1 MKSIF
6 IGINIVAIL
15 IWVVL
20 IGSGAYLMY
29 KGKKIE
35 DKEKRE
41 KGREILMAG
50 CFFWIVYYSTSIAV
64 RLLGG
69 L

>member
-35 DKEKRE
+35 NKE

-50 CFFWIVYYSTSIAV
+50 CFFWIVYYSISIAV

>member
-1 MKSIF
+1 MTIF
-6 IGINIVAIL
+6 NIINIVAIL

-20 IGSGAYLMY
+20 IGSGAYLMH
-29 KGKKIE
+29 KGNKLE
-35 DKEKRE
+35 NKEKRE

-50 CFFWIVYYSTSIAV
+50 CFFWIVYYSISIPV

>member
-1 MKSIF
+1 MTIF
-6 IGINIVAIL
+6 NIINIIAIL

-20 IGSGAYLMY
+20 IGLGACLMH

-50 CFFWIVYYSTSIAV
+50 CFFWIVYYSISIAV

>member
-50 CFFWIVYYSTSIAV
+50 CFLWLV
-64 RLLGG
+64 
-69 L
+69 

>member
-1 MKSIF
+1 MTIF
-6 IGINIVAIL
+6 NIINIVAIL

-20 IGSGAYLMY
+20 IGSGAYLMH
-29 KGKKIE
+29 KGNKLE
-35 DKEKRE
+35 NKEKRE

-50 CFFWIVYYSTSIAV
+50 CFFWIVYYSISIAV

>member
-1 MKSIF
+1 LKSIF
-6 IGINIVAIL
+6 IGINIVGIL
-15 IWVVL
+15 IWVLL

-50 CFFWIVYYSTSIAV
+50 YFFWIVYYSISIAV

>member
-1 MKSIF
+1 MIIASV
-6 IGINIVAIL
+6 INIIAIL
-15 IWVVL
+15 IWISL
-20 IGSGAYLMY
+20 IGSGAYLMHT
-29 KGKKIE
+29 GKKLG

-50 CFFWIVYYSTSIAV
+50 CFFWIVYYSISIAV